1 MDSKEIC
8 QAFPVANMPTLTEVL
23 RERIDDAPGGAQRLG
38 QLKKTK
44 NIKGFIG
51 EFDRADYYR
60 VRLAGRSSLTI
71 EVTGMDASGKVRI
84 LDNKG
89 SAVVRGKKTSIGKT
103 LDAGTYFLEVT
114 SRSAKGVNYTL
125 KASAVAAPG
134 GSTPTTPSVGTGTLP
149 PNDSKDP
156 GALPGTALDT
166 GKLDTTKSYKGI
178 VGSADAADFYKFTVD
193 KPTQFSSAF
202 SDVVGGGIAA
212 QLIYD
217 INGNGFVD
225 PGDEIGSGLDI
236 KKSLGAGTYFLG
248 VLPTTADT
256 FTTYTLKLTGAA
268 ITGISTLAEPP
279 IGLGKAT
286 DLGAVNGP
294 LNIKQIVGSTDSTD
308 VYKFTLNGISN
319 FSTLLNST
327 QMTGDVTMSLI
338 YDQDNNGIANPGE
351 IIDGYVVGG
360 DFIGGVVTSGSGGG
374 AALAINRTLGAGTY
388 YLAIN
393 QKELTDNTT
402 YALNLFVNNTV
413 AGITPTVDPGPTLR
427 TATNLGVLSQT
438 LTAKQF
444 VGSVDLSDVYQFTL
458 AQERNIIISYNG
470 SPELVALR
478 LGIDRDNNGFLNPVE
493 DQNGNRILD
502 FNEDL
507 NNNGIL
513 DAGED
518 ENKDGYLAFSEDLNL
533 NGVLDRNEVF
543 EPELSGNVVYSPLP
557 PFFDSST
564 KFDRKL
570 NAYMTSV
577 PTNIYAKLPA
587 GTYFLEIDTQARTV
601 DLGDSLARYGVAN
614 VLYNLSIQLDG

>member
-1 MDSKEIC
+1 LDSKEIC

-23 RERIDDAPGGAQRLG
+23 RERFDDAPGGARKLG

-51 EFDRADYYR
+51 EFDRADYYK
-60 VRLAGRSSLTI
+60 VRLSGRSSLTV
-71 EVTGMDASGKVRI
+71 EVTGMDVSGKVRI

-89 SAVVRGKKTSIGKT
+89 SAVVKGKKTSIGKT
-103 LDAGTYFLEVT
+103 LDAGTYYLEVT

-134 GSTPTTPSVGTGTLP
+134 GSTPTAPSVGTGALP

-156 GALPGTALDT
+156 GSLPGTALDT
-166 GKLDTTKSYKGI
+166 GKLDTSKSYKGI
-178 VGSADAADFYKFTVD
+178 VGSADTADFYKFTVD
-193 KPTQFSSAF
+193 KPTQFTSAF
-202 SDVVGGGIAA
+202 SDVVGGGISA

-225 PGDEIGSGLDI
+225 QGDEIGNGLDI

-256 FTTYTLKLTGAA
+256 FTTYTLKLTGTAV
-268 ITGISTLAEPP
+268 TGISTLAEPP

-286 DLGAVNGP
+286 DLGAVNGS
-294 LNIKQIVGSTDSTD
+294 LSVKQIVGSTDSTD
-308 VYKFTLNGISN
+308 IYKFTLNGVSN

-338 YDQDNNGIANPGE
+338 YDQDRNGIANPGE
-351 IIDGYVVGG
+351 LVEGYVVGG
-360 DFIGGVVTSGSGGG
+360 DFIGGVVTAGSGGG
-374 AALAINRTLGAGTY
+374 AALAIDRTLGAGTY
-388 YLAIN
+388 FLAVT
-393 QKELTDNTT
+393 QKELVDNTT
-402 YALNLFVNNTV
+402 YSLNLFVNSTV
-413 AGITPTVDPGPTLR
+413 AGITPTVDPGQTLR
-427 TATNLGVLSQT
+427 TATNLGALNQP

-444 VGSVDLSDVYQFTL
+444 VGSVDRSDVYQFTL
-458 AQERNIIISYNG
+458 SQERNIIVSYNG

-478 LGIDRDNNGFLNPVE
+478 LGIDRDNDGVLRPAE
-493 DQNGNRILD
+493 DVNDNKVID
-502 FNEDL
+502 IDPINEDR
-507 NNNGIL
+507 NR
-513 DAGED
+513 
-518 ENKDGYLAFSEDLNL
+518 
-533 NGVLDRNEVF
+533 NGVLDPNEVF

-557 PFFDSST
+557 PFFDSLT
-564 KFDRKL
+564 KFDPLL
-570 NAYMTSV
+570 NAFMTSV

-587 GTYFLEIDTQARTV
+587 GTYFLEIDSQARTV
-601 DLGDSLARYGVAN
+601 DLGDGLTRYGVAN